1 LNCNP
6 IYIKIVIIQNHH
18 FFFLGVVRLKCKL
31 LAIIAIF
38 AVTLIPAYGSSL
50 TSETVDNS
58 MPKGDIPG
66 WKQVFADNFNGQ
78 HVPVGKFSDC
88 DHNAMNPKNAY
99 CNGLPEPQKSK
110 WWAYPYGWP
119 DTAKQRNYPLGGI
132 YNPQKTISIEPLKNG
147 DGVMKIKMFNK
158 GGENQVAAVVPKAI
172 AGSKYGRYVI
182 RFKAQ
187 TTPGYKLAWLQWPD
201 KDESCP
207 GCEIDFP
214 ELELDGNIS
223 AFMHHKGDPTGK
235 KQDAFDTGQPYGVWH
250 TAVTEW
256 SPDKVKFYLDGK
268 LVGTSTSGIPD
279 QPMSWIIQS
288 ESALNGDKAAANST
302 ATIWITWVAAYQY
315 TGK

>member
-1 LNCNP
+1 MKFKFFTISL
-6 IYIKIVIIQNHH
+6 IFIIML
-18 FFFLGVVRLKCKL
+18 F
-31 LAIIAIF
+31 
-38 AVTLIPAYGSSL
+38 PAYGSTT
-50 TSETVDNS
+50 TSQTVDNS
-58 MPKGDIPG
+58 MPKGDLPG

-78 HVPVGKFSDC
+78 YVPVGKFSDC
-88 DHNAMNPKNAY
+88 DHNAMNPKTAY
-99 CNGLPEPQKSK
+99 CNGLPEPQKNR

-132 YNPQKTISIEPLKNG
+132 YNPQETISIEPLKNG
-147 DGVMKIKMFNK
+147 DGVMKIRMFNN

-201 KDESCP
+201 DIDSCL

-223 AFMHHKGDPTGK
+223 AFMHHKGDPEGK

-256 SPDKVKFYLDGK
+256 SPGKVRFILNGK
-268 LVGTSTSGIPD
+268 EVGTSKGSKVPD

-288 ESALNGDKAAANST
+288 ESALNGDKATTNSF
-302 ATIWITWVAAYQY
+302 ATIWITWVAAYEY
-315 TGK
+315 TGKQ